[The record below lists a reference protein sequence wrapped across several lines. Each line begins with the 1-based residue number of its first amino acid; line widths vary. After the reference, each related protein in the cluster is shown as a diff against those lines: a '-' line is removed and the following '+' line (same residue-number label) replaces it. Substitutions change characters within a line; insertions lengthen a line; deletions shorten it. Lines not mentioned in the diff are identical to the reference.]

1 MKKGPQALLLET
13 PASSEGREKA
23 GVNKQNKT
31 KQSAC
36 VLQGTKPPRGG
47 LARNRNAPFISL
59 ENKLSWIKV
68 LSR

>member
-31 KQSAC
+31 KQNRVPVFFKGQSHPEEDWLGTGMLHLSAWRTSC
-36 VLQGTKPPRGG
+36 PG
-47 LARNRNAPFISL
+47 
-59 ENKLSWIKV
+59 
-68 LSR
+68 